1 MTRTIY
7 GSKIARIMCLG
18 QSCTAQGLVV
28 RLIMSHD
35 STKKED
41 TRETRRL
48 DKLLGGFSNDD
59 GDGSENKVAIN
70 PTRFKCQM

>member
-1 MTRTIY
+1 MY
-7 GSKIARIMCLG
+7 GSRIARIMCLG
-18 QSCTAQGLVV
+18 QTCNAQGLVV
-28 RLIMSHD
+28 RLILSRN
-35 STKKED
+35 SSKKED
-41 TRETRRL
+41 TRETRHL